1 MRAGEDGG
9 LAALRLLL
17 RTTHLAGPDDLPA
30 LVQAAGAE
38 LGALRAV
45 LYLVDYDQVQ
55 LMPLVDAATDGDSP
69 EPLPIEG
76 TLAGRSFSDVCQH
89 VTASDAGRALWTP
102 VLDGT
107 DRLGVLH
114 LQFGV
119 DCDVDEELMRIGADV
134 AALLADLVAT
144 RALYGDAVE
153 RARRRVPMTLP
164 AELQWRLLPPLTF
177 VSPRVAVSGILAP
190 THEVAG
196 DSFDYAL
203 NGNVLHVAL
212 VDAMGH
218 GLESTLLA
226 AVAVGAMRNARRAG
240 LALPDTVQAMDAV
253 LSAQFG
259 PDRFVSG
266 IIGEL
271 DTDTGWWRWATC
283 GHPPALLVRGG
294 RVVKELDAVV
304 AVPLG
309 LGMFEDGVEVGA
321 ERLERGDRLLLYTDG
336 VVEAR
341 NADGVFF
348 GVERLAELVIRQDA
362 ARRPTAETLRRLNL
376 AILNHQEGALQ
387 DDATTVLVE
396 WLTDQ
401 PERSTPERSEAPP
414 H

>member
-1 MRAGEDGG
+1 MGAGEDGG
-9 LAALRLLL
+9 LAALRVLL

-30 LVQAAGAE
+30 LVRAAGAE

-45 LYLVDYDQVQ
+45 LYLVDYDQGQ
-55 LMPLVDAATDGDSP
+55 LMPFVEATAGELP
-69 EPLPIEG
+69 QPLPIEG
-76 TLAGRSFSDVCQH
+76 TLAGRSFSDVTQH
-89 VTASDAGRALWTP
+89 TTTSGSVSALWTP

-114 LQFGV
+114 LQF
-119 DCDVDEELMRIGADV
+119 DADRHLDENLRRISGDV
-134 AALLADLVAT
+134 AALIADLVTT
-144 RALYGDAVE
+144 RTLYGDAVE
-153 RARRRVPMTLP
+153 RVRRRAPMTLP

-212 VDAMGH
+212 VDGMGH

-226 AVAVGAMRNARRAG
+226 SVTVGALRNARRAG
-240 LALPDTVQAMDAV
+240 LTLPDTVQATDAV

-259 PDRFVSG
+259 PDRFVTG
-266 IIGEL
+266 IVGEL
-271 DTDTGWWRWATC
+271 DLDAGWWRWATC

-294 RVVKELDAVV
+294 HVVKELDTIIS
-304 AVPLG
+304 VPLG
-309 LGMFEDGVEVGA
+309 LGMLEGGVEVGA
-321 ERLERGDRLLLYTDG
+321 ERLEPGDRLVLYTDG

-348 GVERLAELVIRQDA
+348 GTERLAELVIRQDA
-362 ARRPTAETLRRLNL
+362 AQRPAAETLRRLNH
-376 AILNHQEGALQ
+376 AILAHQEGALQ

-396 WLTDQ
+396 WRTDQ
-401 PERSTPERSEAPP
+401 PSRSTPPGSEAPP
-414 H
+414 A